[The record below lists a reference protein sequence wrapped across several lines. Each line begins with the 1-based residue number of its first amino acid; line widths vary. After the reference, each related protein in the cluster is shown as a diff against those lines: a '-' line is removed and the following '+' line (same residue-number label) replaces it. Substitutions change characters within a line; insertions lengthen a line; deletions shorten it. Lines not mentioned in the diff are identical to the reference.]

1 MARPDQLSRIKDLVE
16 EGKLDQ
22 AREEAL
28 GFIQYDLPK
37 GREIHLVQTA
47 AGGQKIPAIQLPLK
61 VGHVQL
67 PLLYVAK
74 GPHGLHLYGG
84 EEFSEGQFLTDI
96 FPVSVHVV
104 KYINYWSQQRSNSK
118 ICI

>member
-28 GFIQYDLPK
+28 GFIQYDLPE

-47 AGGQKIPAIQLPLK
+47 GRQKIPAYSCLTRW
-61 VGHVQL
+61 VM
-67 PLLYVAK
+67 
-74 GPHGLHLYGG
+74 
-84 EEFSEGQFLTDI
+84 FSCLSFT
-96 FPVSVHVV
+96 
-104 KYINYWSQQRSNSK
+104 
-118 ICI
+118 